1 MHMALIFE
9 KFSKVSSL
17 SNMSTLVLTF
27 FMELR
32 KARPCDLGG
41 ALALF
46 GTYYS
51 KVTLDLL
58 KITMIKETA
67 STPFL
72 NSQATHRTCEFHRE
86 HISISLTGAPPP
98 LTPHPPPRTHAHTA
112 FLKQTP

>member
-58 KITMIKETA
+58 KIKGGF
-67 STPFL
+67 SKVFGHSL
-72 NSQATHRTCEFHRE
+72 GLR
-86 HISISLTGAPPP
+86 IS
-98 LTPHPPPRTHAHTA
+98 
-112 FLKQTP
+112 